1 MRRRWYQGEVG
12 YAIWPEKVYAA
23 RQMSTQAAVILV
35 AGLGSRL
42 APLTDDRPKA
52 LVDLG
57 GESILQR
64 AVRLLRHHGVGRVV
78 LATGYR
84 QDASERT
91 AAGLGVEVV
100 IVPNPDYATTQNS
113 VSLAL
118 CADALRGQAFFK
130 LDGDVVFDP
139 TVLERLEA
147 GEAPLVVAVDGRR
160 ELDEE
165 AMKVL
170 AAGDRIT
177 AFGKALPVEG
187 SAGESI
193 GIEWLSSEA
202 GSVLFDRLR
211 KAVAAGRTDAYYED
225 FYGELVAEGRLIA
238 QAIEVGDL
246 PWTEVD
252 DLQDLAL
259 ARSLVKQKLV
269 EREGSLEPA

>member
-1 MRRRWYQGEVG
+1 
-12 YAIWPEKVYAA
+12 
-23 RQMSTQAAVILV
+23 MSTRVAVILV

-64 AVRLLRHHGVGRVV
+64 AVRLLRHHGVARVV

-84 QDASERT
+84 QDAIERT
-91 AAGLGVEVV
+91 AAGLGVELD

-118 CADALRGQAFFK
+118 CADAVRGQAFFK

-139 TVLERLEA
+139 QVLERLDA
-147 GEAPLVVAVDGRR
+147 ADSPLAVAVDGRR

-170 AAGDRIT
+170 ATGDRIT
-177 AFGKALPVEG
+177 AFGKALPVKG

-193 GIEWLSSEA
+193 GIERFTA
-202 GSVLFDRLR
+202 GAGVVLFDRLGQ
-211 KAVAAGRTDAYYED
+211 AVAAGRTDAYYED
-225 FYGELVAEGRLIA
+225 FYGELIEEGRLNA

-252 DLQDLAL
+252 DPHDLAR
-259 ARSLVKQKLV
+259 ARSLVKQGLA
-269 EREGSLEPA
+269 EQEGSVEPA